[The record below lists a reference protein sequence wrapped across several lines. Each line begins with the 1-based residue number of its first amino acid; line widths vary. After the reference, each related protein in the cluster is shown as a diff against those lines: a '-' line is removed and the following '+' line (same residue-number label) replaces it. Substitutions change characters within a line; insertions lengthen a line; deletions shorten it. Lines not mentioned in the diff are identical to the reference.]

1 MALTYRFT
9 ASGRLKQ
16 QADERAAWKALLAA
30 AQGTPAAATILA
42 IGTWNVA
49 GDCTNVNNAH
59 PNYQDWIEAHKIFT
73 KRARR
78 ERQRRQIAQAA
89 NGGLPNHPVPNNHLP
104 CQVNVLLNVRDTIRA
119 AIMHTGT
126 REGGATRLAP
136 GGAFDAQTPALL
148 GHLDKQLKK
157 IEAALSDVALHQ
169 ETHDLRAVGHP
180 PLQVFL
186 TSEWYFRPAGR
197 PHTLA
202 EKNNIVLALRTLS
215 RKYPDW
221 LLVPGSIFWSPDP
234 LGNAKIAVYNTA
246 VALWAGEVLCERRK
260 RESHDIAH
268 GIGYH
273 ERWGPDEVP
282 PDVGVPVASTAAGFF
297 AHQGRDFCLEI
308 CRDQRV
314 GDALDGCLL
323 GGVGPPTGALIQL
336 FTSNGTTVTDGFL
349 PVRDQGLVLF
359 CDGGAGNQ
367 RFLRVTRVNPVNNAP
382 NVLPFTNYRVGFTAE
397 RNLMASAYSHMDEVD
412 LIDRAPSPD
421 LQAFLVKYNALYG
434 APSSDAVLQG
444 NIDLAVGAVLPA
456 PAGVRQ
462 ASWTK
467 GLRIHEIVAGHQ
479 IPTGVAIPLAE
490 EAAATNYAL
499 HLVGAGVDL
508 TAATATGPATTLLH
522 NAATAQFGVA
532 VANAHGGTTAVANAA
547 ADLTLYNL
555 VDL

>member
-1 MALTYRFT
+1 MAPRIGFLGAGLIAHLHAFGLHQTSQPSSF
-9 ASGRLKQ
+9 AGVFDPD
-16 QADERAAWKALLAA
+16 ADRAAEFAAGWGATVCATEDEVLDSCDAVYICTWTSEHARLLAA
-30 AQGTPAAATILA
+30 ACGRGLPVFCEKPLAFDAPAAAAMADVVDAAGVVNQVGLVLRHSPAFAYLRHLVGDPEAGRVMSVVFRDDQYIPVQGMYASTWRGDKARAGAGTLLEHSIHDVDILEWILGPIA
-42 IGTWNVA
+42 SVSGRSANFHGIDGIEDSVGTVF
-49 GDCTNVNNAH
+49 DLVS
-59 PNYQDWIEAHKIFT
+59 
-73 KRARR
+73 
-78 ERQRRQIAQAA
+78 
-89 NGGLPNHPVPNNHLP
+89 GGLGV
-104 CQVNVLLNVRDTIRA
+104 
-119 AIMHTGT
+119 HTT
-126 REGGATRLAP
+126 VW
-136 GGAFDAQTPALL
+136 
-148 GHLDKQLKK
+148 H
-157 IEAALSDVALHQ
+157 DVV
-169 ETHDLRAVGHP
+169 ERPSLRRV
-180 PLQVFL
+180 
-186 TSEWYFRPAGR
+186 
-197 PHTLA
+197 
-202 EKNNIVLALRTLS
+202 
-215 RKYPDW
+215 
-221 LLVPGSIFWSPDP
+221 
-234 LGNAKIAVYNTA
+234 
-246 VALWAGEVLCERRK
+246 EVLCERRK

-282 PDVGVPVASTAAGFF
+282 PDVGVPVGSTAAGFF

-467 GLRIHEIVAGHQ
+467 GLRIQEIVAGHQ